1 VGYSQTRAPLSAA
14 NEFHLAR
21 CAARR
26 DATRRGAARRGAARR
41 GAARRENERAIRG
54 ANYYGRKARR
64 KFNRA

>member
-1 VGYSQTRAPLSAA
+1 MGYSQTRAPVSAA

-21 CAARR
+21 CM
-26 DATRRGAARRGAARR
+26 RRGAARRGAARR
-41 GAARRENERAIRG
+41 DAARLGATGRNERAKRS